1 MKTDNKETKD
11 IIEIKSLRQ
20 LIDVMFKNRE
30 TLDEG
35 QVTFPN
41 TINDEFYKDTPEIGY
56 ELDTYRHMRRKK
68 KANHNSATEDN

>member
-20 LIDVMFKNRE
+20 LIDVVFKNRDK
-30 TLDEG
+30 LDEG

-41 TINDEFYKDTPEIGY
+41 TINDEFYKDAP
-56 ELDTYRHMRRKK
+56 
-68 KANHNSATEDN
+68 